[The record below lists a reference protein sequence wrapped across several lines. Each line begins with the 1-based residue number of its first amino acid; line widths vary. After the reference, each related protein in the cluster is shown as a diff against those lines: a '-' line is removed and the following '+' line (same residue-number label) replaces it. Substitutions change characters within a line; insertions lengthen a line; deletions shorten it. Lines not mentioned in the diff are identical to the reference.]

1 MSSRDIANS
10 AWAFAKACFPDDA
23 LFDALRLCAVRRD
36 PGLEKFNNQDLV
48 NAAWAYAKLAARGAG
63 ALFRAARAT
72 VAARA
77 DADAFTA
84 ANITTLVW
92 AMHSAPGLEGL
103 EATEQTEGKENET
116 EIPFSAVSE
125 ALARAAARACV
136 SSEPAELAATA
147 WTFADAI
154 FRDASDASRA
164 FSSKAHKDLFRTLG
178 SRVCA
183 ILESNG
189 ISGGFKEQASS
200 FGDEELDNLE
210 WAFSKA
216 GDPGSVL
223 RRVKAARRDMAG
235 DTIASL
241 NGGSRLSKEH
251 LFDPSFDPSTAIKSD
266 VGSRETPR
274 RGANDENENAS
285 TCGLIVVAG
294 GGIGGAAV
302 ALALQRSNFEVVVLE
317 SDAAFDARKQGYG
330 LTVQGTDLRDGL
342 GIDLTADD
350 APSTS
355 HYTFREDG
363 GVLGFFGEAFG
374 TGGERVKKR
383 RRPKKG
389 RPLDSRTS
397 RAK

>member
-1 MSSRDIANS
+1 M
-10 AWAFAKACFPDDA
+10 
-23 LFDALRLCAVRRD
+23 
-36 PGLEKFNNQDLV
+36 
-48 NAAWAYAKLAARGAG
+48 
-63 ALFRAARAT
+63 
-72 VAARA
+72 
-77 DADAFTA
+77 
-84 ANITTLVW
+84 
-92 AMHSAPGLEGL
+92 
-103 EATEQTEGKENET
+103 
-116 EIPFSAVSE
+116 
-125 ALARAAARACV
+125 ARAAARACV

-183 ILESNG
+183 ILESNAT
-189 ISGGFKEQASS
+189 GGFKEQASS

-216 GDPGSVL
+216 GDPGNVL

-266 VGSRETPR
+266 VGSRFETR
-274 RGANDENENAS
+274 RGAKDKNENAS

-302 ALALQRSNFEVVVLE
+302 ALALKRAGFEVVVLE
-317 SDAAFDARKQGYG
+317 SDAGFDARKQGYG

-355 HYTFREDG
+355 HYTFKEDG

-374 TGGERVKKR
+374 TGGDKSEKKASSKERASARFAHVPRQIMRLRMLERLKPGTVR
-383 RRPKKG
+383 WG
-389 RPLDSRTS
+389 
-397 RAK
+397 